1 MGTADEPCQEGATEL
16 THRPKSLPGW
26 YQGREGAEAEMG
38 GVRTPLVQ
46 VEESPSTGTSIYE
59 RLWWHLE
66 PKHPT

>member
-1 MGTADEPCQEGATEL
+1 MGTVGEHCQEGATEL
-16 THRPKSLPGW
+16 THRPKRLPGW

-38 GVRTPLVQ
+38 AVRTPLVQ

-59 RLWWHLE
+59 RLWGQLG